1 MLENLPVYISPVFI
15 LTTFLTVGLFLYAV
29 RQTVFETF
37 PAKLLSFL
45 LAFWLILQAIL
56 SLGGFYTHTASVPP
70 RLFVLAVLPALL
82 LIVVYFI
89 FFRANFIEQLPLK
102 ILTLLHIVRIPVE
115 IVLFWLFQE
124 KYIPEAM
131 TFEGRNFDILAG
143 ISAPLIYFFA
153 FRNRQVNRALLI
165 VWNIFAVVL
174 LLNIILTSIAAFP
187 SPIQR
192 IAFEQPNRAVMYFP
206 FIWLPAVIVPIVLF
220 SHFASLW
227 KLLKNSLR

>member
-1 MLENLPVYISPVFI
+1 MLENLPGYISPIFI
-15 LTTFLTVGLFLYAV
+15 LTTFLTIGFFLYAV

-56 SLGGFYTHTASVPP
+56 SLGGFYTHTTSVPP

-82 LIVVYFI
+82 LIIVYFI
-89 FFRANFIEQLPLK
+89 FFRANFIEPLPLS
-102 ILTLLHIVRIPVE
+102 ILTILHIVRIPVE
-115 IVLFWLFQE
+115 IVLFWLYQQKF
-124 KYIPEAM
+124 IPEAM

-143 ISAPLIYFFA
+143 ISAPIIYFFA
-153 FRNRQVNRALLI
+153 FRKQKVNRTLLI
-165 VWNIFAVVL
+165 VWNVFALIL
-174 LLNIILTSIAAFP
+174 LLNIIFTSVVAFP
-187 SPIQR
+187 SPMQR

-206 FIWLPAVIVPIVLF
+206 FVWLPAVIVPIVLF
-220 SHFASLW
+220 SHLTSLW